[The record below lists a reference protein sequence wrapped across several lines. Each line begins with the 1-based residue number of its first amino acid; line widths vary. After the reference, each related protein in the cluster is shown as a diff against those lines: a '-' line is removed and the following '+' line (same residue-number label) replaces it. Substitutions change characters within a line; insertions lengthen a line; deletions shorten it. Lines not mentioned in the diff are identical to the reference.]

1 MSNDDAR
8 IVMMMSLRMAI
19 DAVDAAVQL
28 LRNDAE
34 RGDRALHRML
44 LDLTDEVRALR
55 TNVLVLGGDIAR
67 LRVAVGLREQDGIH
81 TGA

>member
-1 MSNDDAR
+1 MSNDDAH
-8 IVMMMSLRMAI
+8 IVILMSLRMAI

-44 LDLTDEVRALR
+44 LELTDEVRALR

-67 LRVAVGLREQDGIH
+67 LRAAVGVRKQDCIPSV
-81 TGA
+81 